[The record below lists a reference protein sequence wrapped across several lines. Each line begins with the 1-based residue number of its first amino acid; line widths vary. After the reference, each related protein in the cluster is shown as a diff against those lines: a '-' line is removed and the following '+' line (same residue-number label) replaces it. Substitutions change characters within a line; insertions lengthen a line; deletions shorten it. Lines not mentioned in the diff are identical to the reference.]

1 MLQGVRPALNKTR
14 QLLTYAYDVNLLDQK
29 MHITKKNTEALKSR
43 LVWSNYCALHV
54 HVSRTEYAT
63 NSQHEDNKFFIEVP
77 KLKNLGMILTNQNCT
92 HKEINP

>member
-43 LVWSNYCALHV
+43 LV
-54 HVSRTEYAT
+54 
-63 NSQHEDNKFFIEVP
+63 
-77 KLKNLGMILTNQNCT
+77 
-92 HKEINP
+92 